1 MHYRS
6 PWTCLGLKICLW
18 TVQIVHPIKPNLP
31 HFVGTTHAYTIVSQG
46 CVASKNQPNS
56 HILVPRVSL
65 SPGGS
70 DVRRTHIAPSGSL
83 PPSLPYSLATP
94 PLSRVTRLRR
104 VQRWL
109 APSPILR
116 SHTHLLSSPT
126 LCTQP
131 TQGSCILSTHL
142 YNAGLPLD
150 LDLKKIKKSTATKLF
165 STGWFTTLFFPW
177 S

>member
-1 MHYRS
+1 MKTNPKFHI
-6 PWTCLGLKICLW
+6 G
-18 TVQIVHPIKPNLP
+18 
-31 HFVGTTHAYTIVSQG
+31 SQG
-46 CVASKNQPNS
+46 QMEP
-56 HILVPRVSL
+56 
-65 SPGGS
+65 PGGS
-70 DVRRTHIAPSGSL
+70 DVLGTHIAPSSGS
-83 PPSLPYSLATP
+83 PPPHLATP

-109 APSPILR
+109 APSPILPLPH
-116 SHTHLLSSPT
+116 SPFVFKYSPT